1 MATISI
7 PTGSVTLFRQVTAPV
22 KWTKN
27 ITLYNDYALRVTSG
41 TASESGPASTVPFST
56 LNSTTVSIG
65 GTYRITGASV
75 TAAPGGSGIQP
86 HTHRMGPANP
96 LGPSYGSP
104 LNGTV
109 AYVNSDGDLAG
120 VGNPAQ
126 PTGPGHRT
134 GFSYYQGFSGVAT
147 GPAGTG
153 AAHPHSAT
161 SPYSAFPFGPFD
173 ITSTFSF
180 SVKYLDVILCTRTG

>member
-41 TASESGPASTVPFST
+41 TAGESGPASTVPFST
-56 LNSTTVSIG
+56 LNSTTVTIG
-65 GTYRITGASV
+65 GSYRITGASV

-86 HTHRMGPANP
+86 HTHRMGPASP
-96 LGPSYGSP
+96 LGPSYPSP
-104 LNGTV
+104 APGHTYRNDDSS
-109 AYVNSDGDLAG
+109 YNYAG
-120 VGNPAQ
+120 AGNPA
-126 PTGPGHRT
+126 TPGGRT
-134 GFSYYQGFSGVAT
+134 GYDYYVGYSGVAT
-147 GPAGTG
+147 GAAGTG
-153 AAHPHSAT
+153 AAHPHTAT
-161 SPYSAFPFGPFD
+161 ANYSPFPFGPFD